1 VELEEVGEK
10 INYIMI
16 HKNQYTLHPWHGV
29 SLGDNVPDECVA
41 FIEIVPT
48 DTIKYEIDKESG
60 LLKVDRPQRFSN
72 IVPALYGFFPQ
83 TYCGDVIAQHC
94 MEKTSREGIVGDGD
108 PLDIC
113 VFTERVID
121 RSGILVDVI
130 PIGGFR
136 MIDNNEADDKIIC
149 ILKGDDVF
157 ASWKDICQV
166 PEGLINRLKHYF
178 LTYKNLPSDESKKVE
193 IESVYGAVEAKEII
207 EKSRIDYAMKFNQ
220 D

>member
-1 VELEEVGEK
+1 
-10 INYIMI
+10 MM

-29 SLGDNVPDECVA
+29 SLGDKAPLECVA

-48 DTIKYEIDKESG
+48 DTIKYEIDKRSG

-83 TYCGDVIAQHC
+83 TYCGDMIAQHC
-94 MEKTSREGIVGDGD
+94 MEKTNREGIVGDGD
-108 PLDIC
+108 PLDVC

-121 RSGILVDVI
+121 RSGILVDVV

-136 MIDNNEADDKIIC
+136 MIDNGEADDKIIC
-149 ILKGDDVF
+149 ILKGDDVYEK
-157 ASWKDICQV
+157 WEDISQV

-178 LTYKNLPSDESKKVE
+178 LTYKNLPGDISKNVE
-193 IESVYGAVEAKEII
+193 IESIYGAAEAKEII
-207 EKSRIDYAMKFNQ
+207 EKSQIDYTAKFNQ
-220 D
+220 N